1 MSRAA
6 LPAPRRQRGI
16 SLIEVLVSVLVLG
29 IGLLGIAAMQS
40 FALRGGQS
48 SLESSQTVMLTNQ
61 IIEAM
66 RLNRANAADYN
77 GTWAT
82 PPAGGTLAQH
92 DLNEWVAAMRGV
104 ANWQG
109 YTPPQ
114 PALEANARGIIAG
127 CPNACT
133 VTIEWDDQRAGGG
146 SRQLLT
152 EAQL

>member
-1 MSRAA
+1 MSRAVF
-6 LPAPRRQRGI
+6 PAPRRQRGL
-16 SLIEVLVSVLVLG
+16 SLIEVLVSVLVLA
-29 IGLLGIAAMQS
+29 IGLLGIGAMQAY
-40 FALRGGQS
+40 ALRGGQS
-48 SLESSQTVMLTNQ
+48 SLESSQAVMATNQ

-66 RLNRANAADYN
+66 RLNRANAAAYN
-77 GTWAT
+77 GTWAA

-127 CPNACT
+127 CPDACT

-146 SRQLLT
+146 TRQLLT